1 MPNLWLLI
9 IICIILLTLLGIAAC
24 YCIIK
29 WAAVSCLYHDIDKLP
44 FEETALI
51 LGTAKFTQKG
61 GINHFFK
68 YRMDAAQLI
77 FEKNKAHHFIVS
89 GAGKRHV
96 STSEAEDMK
105 VSMTMRGLPEE
116 IIIADEAGY
125 RTWDS
130 LWRCL
135 HTFNCNEITVI
146 SQRFHVERA
155 IFIGKK
161 QGMHITGFCAKDVKG
176 KIAYKMFFRECF
188 ARVKCILDCY
198 LLNPEPVFMKKD
210 KDE

>member
-1 MPNLWLLI
+1 MSDLWLLI
-9 IICIILLTLLGIAAC
+9 IICIIILALSGIAVC
-24 YCIIK
+24 YCMIK
-29 WAAVSCLYHDIDKLP
+29 WTAGSCLYNDIDKLP
-44 FEETALI
+44 FGETALI

-77 FEKNKAHHFIVS
+77 FEKNKASHFIVS

-105 VSMTMRGLPEE
+105 MSLAMRGLPEE
-116 IIIADEAGY
+116 IIIVDEAGY

-135 HTFNCNEITVI
+135 HTFHCNQVTVI
-146 SQRFHVERA
+146 SQRFHIERA
-155 IFIGKK
+155 IFIGRS
-161 QGMHITGFCAKDVKG
+161 QGMHITGFCAKAVKG
-176 KIAYKMFFRECF
+176 KIAYKMFLRECL
-188 ARVKCILDCY
+188 ARVKCIIDCY
-198 LLNPEPVFMKKD
+198 IVHPKPLFIKRREI
-210 KDE
+210 